1 MLPVLIG
8 LGIAYLASE
17 AVSKNNDKKKR
28 QAMQANHV
36 SKVKQLE
43 NRINKLKT
51 ELKKYGAEIET
62 AKAITEKNL
71 KKLDDM
77 LLALKRVEKNLG
89 DTSFTG
95 ASSASASLLVFG
107 NSLQRAI
114 ERKKLQEKY
123 DQQVAVLETAIRRLE
138 VQVETARKKSVLAQ
152 READLSNENNKKFED
167 ALRNKQTAK
176 Q

>member
-123 DQQVAVLETAIRRLE
+123 DLTFIFSVALCIGFPIAFPYVLSSCVLFSDAVSTA
-138 VQVETARKKSVLAQ
+138 
-152 READLSNENNKKFED
+152 
-167 ALRNKQTAK
+167 
-176 Q
+176 

>member
-43 NRINKLKT
+43 NRINKLKN
-51 ELKKYGAEIET
+51 ELKQYGAEIET

-123 DQQVAVLETAIRRLE
+123 DQQVAVLETAIRRLNSDPE
-138 VQVETARKKSVLAQ
+138 SSGPHHLATRRVVEWWL
-152 READLSNENNKKFED
+152 
-167 ALRNKQTAK
+167 
-176 Q
+176 

>member
-51 ELKKYGAEIET
+51 ELKKYGAEIEA

-77 LLALKRVEKNLG
+77 LSALKLAEKNLG
-89 DTSFTG
+89 GDSFDG
-95 ASSASASLLVFG
+95 AALAGTLLIG
-107 NSLQRAI
+107 NTWQREL

-123 DQQVAVLETAIRRLE
+123 DQQVAVLETAIRCLE

-152 READLSNENNKKFED
+152 READLSNENHKKFED
-167 ALRNKQTAK
+167 ALRNKQSAK